1 MYGTNLDC
9 CLFFQGLPAKND
21 FHIFS
26 MVGGKKKNNIL
37 WLLKFTWNPHF
48 SIHKVLLEHILI
60 MAAFVVQWQSYRL
73 VMLQRLHG
81 PQTLN
86 IYYLAL
92 YRKHLLGVPWQSSG
106 WDSVLSLRVRRGT
119 GLIPGRGPTKHIRR
133 AKKEQKTQQQRVN
146 SWVRE
151 RSLHGIMRSEF

>member
-1 MYGTNLDC
+1 MGQIWTAVC
-9 CLFFQGLPAKND
+9 FSKAFQQRMIFIFFQWLGE
-21 FHIFS
+21 
-26 MVGGKKKNNIL
+26 KKRTTFCD
-37 WLLKFTWNPHF
+37 LKFTWNPHF

-106 WDSVLSLRVRRGT
+106 WDSVLSLGVRRGT
-119 GLIPGRGPTKHIRR
+119 GLIPGRGPTKHTRR
-133 AKKEQKTQQQRVN
+133 AKKKQKTQQQRVN